1 MSLLSLKSAFYSL
14 GAQSESG
21 EAMTSG
27 RGFKKGIEGC
37 QQGDALPVGGGVPT
51 CGHGCQLCVGYTTP
65 SAEAGTLCSGP
76 LSLFPRTGSC
86 VLVGNP
92 TCGGKRRSLGGELKE
107 H

>member
-37 QQGDALPVGGGVPT
+37 QQSDALPVGGGVPT
-51 CGHGCQLCVGYTTP
+51 CDHGCQLCVGYTAP
-65 SAEAGTLCSGP
+65 SAEAGTLCLGP
-76 LSLFPRTGSC
+76 LRLFPRTGS
-86 VLVGNP
+86 
-92 TCGGKRRSLGGELKE
+92 
-107 H
+107 